1 MSKAP
6 LNEGEICIKGSKY
19 RIVNP
24 DADEGAES
32 GSSDGIGLD
41 LYLEQQKTTGQLET
55 LEEKVDKLIDIM
67 GAGTTG
73 GGYRSVNLT
82 LPPREQKFQVMLGLL
97 ASQMHIRS
105 DQGLTMNINSRSGE
119 DIFIE
124 VAEFPFSLSELHKNE
139 SVHTLYFTTG
149 ANTTNIK
156 ILAIGTVL

>member
-1 MSKAP
+1 MPIAP

-19 RIVNP
+19 KIVNP
-24 DADEGAES
+24 D
-32 GSSDGIGLD
+32 SSDSGYSEGVGLD

-55 LEEKVDKLIDIM
+55 LEEKLDKLIDIM

-82 LPPREQKFQVMLGLL
+82 LTPREQKYQVMLGLL
-97 ASQMHIRS
+97 ASQLHIRA
-105 DQGLTMNINSRSGE
+105 DQGVTVNMNSRSGE

-139 SVHTLYFTTG
+139 AIHTLYFTTG